1 LKKNS
6 RIIIYIYTYIYNIK
20 YKRHR
25 TATTASHAYTYVYFS
40 GLQAGEETRVS
51 KKREKNIIRHQIKAD
66 ANLSRSSTAI
76 DRFYTAVTL
85 ARRPQS
91 KEPSSYTSTTPH
103 RTAPPLTI
111 GPNRMCLQRAKTA
124 LWVHPR
130 CHAQTHLHARVGYL
144 PIYYNNITLNII

>member
-1 LKKNS
+1 MKKNP
-6 RIIIYIYTYIYNIK
+6 RIIIYIYNIK

-91 KEPSSYTSTTPH
+91 GALSQYNATPH
-103 RTAPPLTI
+103 RAAVDDRSEPDVPTESKD
-111 GPNRMCLQRAKTA
+111 RALGASSVPCTN
-124 LWVHPR
+124 PFTR
-130 CHAQTHLHARVGYL
+130 SCRVPTYL
-144 PIYYNNITLNII
+144 L